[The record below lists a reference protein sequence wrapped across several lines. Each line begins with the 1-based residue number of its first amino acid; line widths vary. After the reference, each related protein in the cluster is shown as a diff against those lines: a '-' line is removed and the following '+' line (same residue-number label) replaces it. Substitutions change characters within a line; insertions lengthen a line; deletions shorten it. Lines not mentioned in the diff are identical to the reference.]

1 MNKLVGY
8 FFHPSPSYGVMGPP
22 PWVIRPRPR
31 GDSPNFPKPPP
42 LRAMTTLGRLAF
54 FQEKSPEWGSMEPW
68 DFWKIYQLI
77 PKPELRV
84 DQGEEYPYLTHHLGW
99 RMKSSPICFNIRK
112 NMDKLVTF
120 SLWKVYQKIDLSL
133 KLLTN
138 FRLNKGSQKKQVCP
152 TRSPFLT
159 GKTLLKELVFFCKL
173 RIYALF
179 L

>member
-1 MNKLVGY
+1 MELWAHHLGW
-8 FFHPSPSYGVMGPP
+8 FGQGL
-22 PWVIRPRPR
+22 
-31 GDSPNFPKPPP
+31 GGESPNFPQAPTFESDDHPGQTGFSFK
-42 LRAMTTLGRLAF
+42 
-54 FQEKSPEWGSMEPW
+54 EKIPEWGSMEPW

-77 PKPELRV
+77 PKHKLRV
-84 DQGEEYPYLTHHLGW
+84 DQGEEYPYSTHHSGW